1 MLHGVVLAS
10 HHSACKCATDV
21 LFTPSRD
28 LLAGIGQAMTGI
40 GVTVMETGVT
50 VMGTGVAVMGT
61 GVTDAGTGLTVV
73 GTWSDCGGDCCDE
86 SRDWSGCVTVAVI
99 QIYLTG
105 SAFVQGRHCKRTRQA
120 GFMQQTV
127 F

>member
-1 MLHGVVLAS
+1 MSSFGLADYPFAFEVAHVSFENGEFMLHGVVLAS

-21 LFTPSRD
+21 LFTPSSD

-61 GVTDAGTGLTVV
+61 GVTDAGD
-73 GTWSDCGGDCCDE
+73 WSDCGGDCCDK

-105 SAFVQGRHCKRTRQA
+105 
-120 GFMQQTV
+120 
-127 F
+127 